1 MKNTNTGF
9 YEENKP
15 VVRNTVDR
23 AIPIYRDTGVYI
35 TKDEIRTERQM
46 KINGRPYYVT
56 SVFPAFPES
65 TPTEKII
72 ELMELELKSKVG

>member
-1 MKNTNTGF
+1 MKDTNTGF

-15 VVRNTVDR
+15 VLRGTDDR

-35 TKDEIRTERQM
+35 AEDEIRTERQM

-56 SVFPAFPES
+56 SVFPAFSES

>member
-9 YEENKP
+9 YEENRP
-15 VVRNTVDR
+15 IVRNTDDR

-35 TKDEIRTERQM
+35 TENEIRTERQM

-56 SVFPAFPES
+56 SVFPAFSES